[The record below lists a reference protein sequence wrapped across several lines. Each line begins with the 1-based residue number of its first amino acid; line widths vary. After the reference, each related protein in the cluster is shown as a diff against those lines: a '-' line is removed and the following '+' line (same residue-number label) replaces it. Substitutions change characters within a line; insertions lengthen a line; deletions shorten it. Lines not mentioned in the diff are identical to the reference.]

1 MPGARRRGQRS
12 APGVELRGA
21 RGRAPSGA
29 PGLRRAWAV
38 GKKGELEPAGAR
50 GKAHRD
56 RVTGLAAAGGF
67 LYSVSYDGTVKMWD
81 AASLELVMEE
91 RGAHAGG
98 RLHCAAAA
106 ADGHLYTGGDDK
118 ARAASRTLAVFLAS
132 VFAAAAITTA
142 FRALC
147 GMQGSAVCGC
157 VGRGSAELHRAP
169 CERPAVSAGSAGP
182 PALCAR
188 GAQGGRLM
196 SHAALH

>member
-1 MPGARRRGQRS
+1 VCCQTPASYGDVGLSPQSSCLRPYAVTSGSANKMTEHAVHAWRCECRGWLS
-12 APGVELRGA
+12 AAAVRGSVLW
-21 RGRAPSGA
+21 APSKTL
-29 PGLRRAWAV
+29 GLRRAWAV

-56 RVTGLAAAGGF
+56 RVTALAAAGGF

-118 ARAASRTLAVFLAS
+118 ARPAA
-132 VFAAAAITTA
+132 
-142 FRALC
+142 RALC
-147 GMQGSAVCGC
+147 LQ
-157 VGRGSAELHRAP
+157 RWHRP
-169 CERPAVSAGSAGP
+169 PPLCLRRQHRPP
-182 PALCAR
+182 P
-188 GAQGGRLM
+188 
-196 SHAALH
+196 S

>member
-1 MPGARRRGQRS
+1 MYVTGGRCLSWVGRRLLVTVMSACLLKAAACVLRCHVLFCIQDDRACCACLALRCRGWLS
-12 APGVELRGA
+12 AAAVRGSVLW
-21 RGRAPSGA
+21 APSKTL
-29 PGLRRAWAV
+29 GLRRAWAV

-56 RVTGLAAAGGF
+56 RVTALAAAGGF

-118 ARAASRTLAVFLAS
+118 ARPAA
-132 VFAAAAITTA
+132 
-142 FRALC
+142 RALC
-147 GMQGSAVCGC
+147 LQ
-157 VGRGSAELHRAP
+157 RWHRP
-169 CERPAVSAGSAGP
+169 PPLCLRRQHRPP
-182 PALCAR
+182 P
-188 GAQGGRLM
+188 
-196 SHAALH
+196 S